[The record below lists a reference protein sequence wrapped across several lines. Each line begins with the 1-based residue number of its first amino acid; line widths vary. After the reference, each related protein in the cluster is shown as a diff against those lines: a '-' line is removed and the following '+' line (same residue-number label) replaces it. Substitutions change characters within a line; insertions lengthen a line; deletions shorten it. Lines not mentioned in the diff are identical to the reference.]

1 MLNEESWQAVDWW
14 RLWQNVWE
22 EATEW
27 RQWND
32 MTKGLG
38 NQGLFLSSQEAPFN
52 GMELP
57 VVRLEG
63 QY

>member
-1 MLNEESWQAVDWW
+1 
-14 RLWQNVWE
+14 
-22 EATEW
+22 
-27 RQWND
+27 

-38 NQGLFLSSQEAPFN
+38 NQGLFVSTHEAPFN